1 MHRQSIHVRSC
12 VILAATV
19 SMVAGQSAFA
29 GLSHRYSFNGNVN
42 DSVGTAN
49 GTIVDAGVPTATFTG
64 GQLDLSANTGQGS
77 NNITEDAYVNFP
89 NGLISSTATSGSGAL
104 SLELWATVSATHT
117 WQRYIDFGTS
127 DGGEDASG
135 GGGASGY
142 VYISPNSGRWNNGLA
157 TETHEP
163 NGPANEV
170 GQNGPLPN
178 NLQIH
183 VVGTYDHNDLSA
195 GANGTIK
202 LYRDGALIGTAAIA
216 TNLNLRTFTD
226 NNNWLGRSQWPDPV
240 FDGLVNE
247 FRIYNHALTATEVTN
262 DATFGPDVVNPGG
275 TLSLQVNKTTGA
287 VTLVNS
293 ASAPLSL
300 EFYRISSAGGALST
314 VNWNSLDDQ
323 NISALDGTDAG
334 TVEGDSP
341 GEGWDEAGGSSANQL
356 VEEFLRSAGSTIA
369 ANSSISLGNAF
380 NTAIFGA
387 GNNGD
392 LQFQFGVNNG
402 ALITGTVSYVTGG
415 PAGDYDGD
423 GDVDGADF
431 LVWQRGFGSTHTA
444 ATLATWKANFGAHGT
459 AAAGTVPEPTS
470 MALVFGIGL
479 LLASWRRQPCR

>member
-1 MHRQSIHVRSC
+1 MHSRVFSLRGCIALAV
-12 VILAATV
+12 VAALAAPRPAQAV
-19 SMVAGQSAFA
+19 LV
-29 GLSHRYSFNGNVN
+29 HRYSFSGNVN
-42 DSVGTAN
+42 DSVSTAN
-49 GTIVDAGVPTATFTG
+49 GTIIDAGNPTATFTG
-64 GQLDLSANTGQGS
+64 GQLDLTGNTGQPS

-117 WQRYIDFGTS
+117 WQRYVDFGTS
-127 DGGEDASG
+127 DGGEDTSG

-142 VYISPNSGRWNNGLA
+142 VYISPNSGRWNNGLG

-178 NLQIH
+178 NVQIH

-195 GANGTIK
+195 GANGTLK
-202 LYRDGALIGTAAIA
+202 LYRDGTLIGSAAIA
-216 TNLNLRTFTD
+216 TNLNLRTFND
-226 NNNWLGRSQWPDPV
+226 NNNWLGRSQWPDPL

-247 FRIYNHALTATEVTN
+247 FRIYNHALTQTEITN
-262 DATFGPDVVNPGG
+262 DTTFGPDVVNPGG

-293 ASAPLSL
+293 ASAPLNL

-314 VNWNSLDDQ
+314 AAWNSLDDQ
-323 NISALDGTDAG
+323 NISAVDGTDAG
-334 TVEGDSP
+334 TIAGDSP
-341 GEGWDEAGGSSANQL
+341 GEGWDEAGGSSATQL
-356 VEEFLRSAGSTIA
+356 VEEFLRSTGSTIA

-415 PAGDYDGD
+415 PAGDFDGD
-423 GDVDGADF
+423 GDVDGNDF
-431 LVWQRGFGSTHTA
+431 LVWQRGFPGTYNA
-444 ATLATWKANFGAHGT
+444 GNLAQWKANFGSHAE
-459 AAAGTVPEPTS
+459 AAAGAVPEPAAV
-470 MALVFGIGL
+470 MLALAACGL
-479 LLASWRRQPCR
+479 LLGSRRRS